1 MAVLCFARRNVLCR
15 AVPYPLSVIGLAW
28 CGQCVSRHRA
38 ALFTFHFS
46 LFTLITQCG
55 ALALAA
61 RSDGTCSV
69 LRRASQRTAFL
80 QGLLC
85 VILCAVLLGACQC
98 SVRHFSLGRKVCLL
112 PIACSRHG
120 GGMAFA
126 TQLHGSLTTFV
137 ATMRRRQLRLRYRL
151 TAWVMLVA
159 VLAMLVH
166 TAVPHHHHTHFV
178 ALVCLHHHAGEAH
191 LAAPVCPGSG
201 EGCQAEDS
209 ADCQPCGQQGQAAL
223 RPAVR
228 QWHGS
233 MPACHRLVPPLDF
246 LPALQCLCPGPLMA
260 VNGRCKPGDV
270 WPVPALG
277 AFHGLCSGRRAPPCG
292 C

>member
-1 MAVLCFARRNVLCR
+1 M
-15 AVPYPLSVIGLAW
+15 AW

-38 ALFTFHFS
+38 AFFTFHSS

-61 RSDGTCSV
+61 RSDGTCSA

-80 QGLLC
+80 QGLSC
-85 VILCAVLLGACQC
+85 VILCAVLLGVCQC
-98 SVRHFSLGRKVCLL
+98 SVRPFSLGQEACFLAVVC
-112 PIACSRHG
+112 SWHG
-120 GGMAFA
+120 GWMAFA

-209 ADCQPCGQQGQAAL
+209 ADCHPCGQQGQAAL

-260 VNGRCKPGDV
+260 AGGRCKPGDV

>member
-15 AVPYPLSVIGLAW
+15 AVPYPLSGIGLAR

-38 ALFTFHFS
+38 ALFTFHSS

-61 RSDGTCSV
+61 RSDGTCSA

-80 QGLLC
+80 QGLSC
-85 VILCAVLLGACQC
+85 VILCAVLLGVCQC
-98 SVRHFSLGRKVCLL
+98 SVRPFSLGQEACFLAVVC
-112 PIACSRHG
+112 SWHG
-120 GGMAFA
+120 GWMAFA

-209 ADCQPCGQQGQAAL
+209 ADCHPCGQQGQAA
-223 RPAVR
+223 PVAW
-228 QWHGS
+228 QYAG
-233 MPACHRLVPPLDF
+233 MP
-246 LPALQCLCPGPLMA
+246 
-260 VNGRCKPGDV
+260 
-270 WPVPALG
+270 
-277 AFHGLCSGRRAPPCG
+277 PPCPSP
-292 C
+292 

>member
-1 MAVLCFARRNVLCR
+1 MSLAGHGGPLFCPAQCTLPSSALSFVGNRVGTVR
-15 AVPYPLSVIGLAW
+15 AVHLPPPRS
-28 CGQCVSRHRA
+28 
-38 ALFTFHFS
+38 TFHFS
-46 LFTLITQCG
+46 LFTIHFNHAVRCI
-55 ALALAA
+55 
-61 RSDGTCSV
+61 GTCSA

-85 VILCAVLLGACQC
+85 VILCAVLLGVERCP
-98 SVRHFSLGRKVCLL
+98 VRPFSLGQEACSLTAV
-112 PIACSRHG
+112 CSRHG

-209 ADCQPCGQQGQAAL
+209 ADCQPCGQQGQTAL

-228 QWHGS
+228 LWHGS

-246 LPALQCLCPGPLMA
+246 LPALLCLCPSPLMA

>member
-1 MAVLCFARRNVLCR
+1 MPINTQAVRTTAERVAGSRPGTAGMTGTGRIVNTDRSDPAPRQPAPTAQQRERQRVRREER
-15 AVPYPLSVIGLAW
+15 QS
-28 CGQCVSRHRA
+28 RA
-38 ALFTFHFS
+38 ATVA
-46 LFTLITQCG
+46 I
-55 ALALAA
+55 
-61 RSDGTCSV
+61 V
-69 LRRASQRTAFL
+69 
-80 QGLLC
+80 
-85 VILCAVLLGACQC
+85 
-98 SVRHFSLGRKVCLL
+98 
-112 PIACSRHG
+112 ACS
-120 GGMAFA
+120 
-126 TQLHGSLTTFV
+126 
-137 ATMRRRQLRLRYRL
+137 
-151 TAWVMLVA
+151 LVA

-209 ADCQPCGQQGQAAL
+209 ADCHPCGQQGQAAL

-246 LPALQCLCPGPLMA
+246 LPALLCLCPGPLMA
-260 VNGRCKPGDV
+260 AGGRCKPGDV
-270 WPVPALG
+270 CPVPARG
-277 AFHGLCSGRRAPPCG
+277 AFHGLCPGRRAPPCG

>member
-1 MAVLCFARRNVLCR
+1 M
-15 AVPYPLSVIGLAW
+15 
-28 CGQCVSRHRA
+28 
-38 ALFTFHFS
+38 
-46 LFTLITQCG
+46 
-55 ALALAA
+55 ALAA

-85 VILCAVLLGACQC
+85 VILCAVLLGVCQC
-98 SVRHFSLGRKVCLL
+98 SVRPFSLGRKVCLL
-112 PIACSRHG
+112 PVVCSRHG
-120 GGMAFA
+120 GGAAFA

-137 ATMRRRQLRLRYRL
+137 ATMRKRQLRLRYRL

-159 VLAMLVH
+159 VLAMLFH

-209 ADCQPCGQQGQAAL
+209 ADCQPCGQQGQTAL

>member
-1 MAVLCFARRNVLCR
+1 M
-15 AVPYPLSVIGLAW
+15 
-28 CGQCVSRHRA
+28 
-38 ALFTFHFS
+38 
-46 LFTLITQCG
+46 
-55 ALALAA
+55 ALAA
-61 RSDGTCSV
+61 RSDGTCSA

-85 VILCAVLLGACQC
+85 VILCAVFLGVCQC

-112 PIACSRHG
+112 PVACSRHG
-120 GGMAFA
+120 GGTVFA

-137 ATMRRRQLRLRYRL
+137 ATMRRCQLRLRYRL
-151 TAWVMLVA
+151 TAWV
-159 VLAMLVH
+159 MLVH

-191 LAAPVCPGSG
+191 LAAPVCPGCG

>member
-1 MAVLCFARRNVLCR
+1 MAVLCFARCNVLCR
-15 AVPYPLSVIGLAW
+15 AVPYPLSGIGLAR

-38 ALFTFHFS
+38 ALFTFHSS

-61 RSDGTCSV
+61 RSDGTCSA

-85 VILCAVLLGACQC
+85 VILCAVLLGVKRCPVC
-98 SVRHFSLGRKVCLL
+98 SFSLGSKVCLL
-112 PIACSRHG
+112 AVVCSRHG
-120 GGMAFA
+120 GGMVFA

-137 ATMRRRQLRLRYRL
+137 ATMRRCQLRLRYRL
-151 TAWVMLVA
+151 TAWV
-159 VLAMLVH
+159 MLVH

-191 LAAPVCPGSG
+191 LAAPICPGCG

-209 ADCQPCGQQGQAAL
+209 ADCQPCGQQGQTAL

-233 MPACHRLVPPLDF
+233 MSACHRLAPPLDF
-246 LPALQCLCPGPLMA
+246 LPALQCLCPSPLMA

>member
-1 MAVLCFARRNVLCR
+1 M
-15 AVPYPLSVIGLAW
+15 
-28 CGQCVSRHRA
+28 
-38 ALFTFHFS
+38 
-46 LFTLITQCG
+46 
-55 ALALAA
+55 ALAA

-85 VILCAVLLGACQC
+85 VILCAVLLGVCQC

-112 PIACSRHG
+112 PVACSRHG
-120 GGMAFA
+120 GGTVFA

-166 TAVPHHHHTHFV
+166 TAVPHHHHAHFV

-201 EGCQAEDS
+201 EECQAEDS
-209 ADCQPCGQQGQAAL
+209 ADCQPCGQQGQTAL

-228 QWHGS
+228 QWHGN